1 MWTRVQKTTNKCKI
15 NEKAII
21 RLLESEGPEEGFEI
35 RKEKMNGRQNMKRDS
50 IRVLGWRRVLK
61 ENRKMKSTKK
71 YDRHIYIYIYICVLK
86 KELLHLLKIKILY
99 KKNKPK
105 IKKHRYMKYFGY
117 ILTFINHTV
126 H

>member
-1 MWTRVQKTTNKCKI
+1 MPSKKGRDVFYAT
-15 NEKAII
+15 
-21 RLLESEGPEEGFEI
+21 GFVVS
-35 RKEKMNGRQNMKRDS
+35 RPH
-50 IRVLGWRRVLK
+50 LK
-61 ENRKMKSTKK
+61 LDVIKNI
-71 YDRHIYIYIYICVLK
+71 YVYIYIY
-86 KELLHLLKIKILY
+86 ILY